1 MLSALV
7 GKKADNKPTFPESS
21 PGDTKGRPHAEQMK
35 KVGTATNKNMAIE
48 LSTENIN
55 ESDVPKETKLPTIR
69 SIRIFVTIKDRPRTP
84 SKLSDNGRVGSAIN
98 WVVNIPIIQRFV
110 DI

>member
-21 PGDTKGRPHAEQMK
+21 PGDTNGKPHAEQMK
-35 KVGTATNKNMAIE
+35 KVGTATTRNIPIE
-48 LSTENIN
+48 LRTENIN
-55 ESDVPKETKLPTIR
+55 ESDVPKETKLPIIR
-69 SIRIFVTIKDRPRTP
+69 SISIFVAIKDRPRTP
-84 SKLSDNGRVGSAIN
+84 SKLNDNGRVGRAIN
-98 WVVNIPIIQRFV
+98 WVVNIPIMQRFV